1 MKFEIQLNFFHTIK
15 DTNNENIYLKCFFYY
30 FSFCDN
36 ITKYQNIN
44 YIFFSIYE
52 FFSILLSLIMSN
64 IEDSNKNKKM
74 RNFLID
80 EERKNKDIEE
90 AANLVVKNEL
100 KEIEAFL
107 EQNK

>member
-1 MKFEIQLNFFHTIK
+1 
-15 DTNNENIYLKCFFYY
+15 
-30 FSFCDN
+30 
-36 ITKYQNIN
+36 
-44 YIFFSIYE
+44 
-52 FFSILLSLIMSN
+52 MSN